1 MVGQAIRAMMGTK
14 RRYPVFLTCR
24 RQVEGRWRAHVVG
37 TAPSYSEGVALAR
50 ALDETAPIKVRPI
63 PIKAWADD
71 AVVLQGPVW

>member
-1 MVGQAIRAMMGTK
+1 M
-14 RRYPVFLTCR
+14 
-24 RQVEGRWRAHVVG
+24 VG